1 MSLRQFGVPE
11 VKWDEVRED
20 ETRRTERRAR
30 ERRYLEMRRL
40 AYNSGTWWQKLKRWL
55 NQPVFQNRK

>member
-1 MSLRQFGVPE
+1 MQPLHKFGVPE
-11 VKWDEVRED
+11 EQWDVRTASEEKRID
-20 ETRRTERRAR
+20 RRTR

-55 NQPVFQNRK
+55 DQPAF